1 MLFSLTATRPHTS
14 ATGYGAGPPPSREA
28 QGRKRRFNENADAPF
43 LVCPHF
49 FYCSVAVALRFMA
62 CCSSCHAANSRLPS
76 SLSKYACISGNKLRA
91 RASSSWSGIQHLCA
105 PIHRR
110 TVPYMISFFSGAPMR
125 GRYINIGAYT
135 LTSTFLPHRFFP
147 VPSPF
152 WLCYTADN

>member
-1 MLFSLTATRPHTS
+1 MLFSLTAARPHIS
-14 ATGYGAGPPPSREA
+14 ATGCGAGPPPSREA
-28 QGRKRRFNENADAPF
+28 QGRKIQFNKTADAPEK
-43 LVCPHF
+43 VCPQF
-49 FYCSVAVALRFMA
+49 FYCPVAVALRFMA

-125 GRYINIGAYT
+125 GHYINIGAYT
-135 LTSTFLPHRFFP
+135 LNFYVSSSLFLSCDSSF
-147 VPSPF
+147 
-152 WLCYTADN
+152 LALL